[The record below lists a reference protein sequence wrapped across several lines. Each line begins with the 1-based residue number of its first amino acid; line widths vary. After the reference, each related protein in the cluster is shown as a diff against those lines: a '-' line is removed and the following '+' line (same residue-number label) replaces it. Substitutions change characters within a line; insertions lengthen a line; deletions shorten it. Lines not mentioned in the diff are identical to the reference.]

1 MEGLPLPHPLHSLQ
15 QSLQQGINYAAEYA
29 GVEPPEVKIDRD
41 FNAGELEGPQVAQLI
56 SLFNSNIIDKET
68 TLRLLSR
75 GEILDDNADIEEIMS
90 ATETE
95 ELDDVE
101 KEVDRMSKLS
111 EIGEGNQPN
120 PASE

>member
-1 MEGLPLPHPLHSLQ
+1 MGSEMC
-15 QSLQQGINYAAEYA
+15 IRDR
-29 GVEPPEVKIDRD
+29 VKIDRD

-95 ELDDVE
+95 ELDDLE

-120 PASE
+120 PAGE